1 MTFLNDHSNL
11 GIVTVLLHQDQF
23 GDLKPDIKSNLYLH
37 VNASSLSYDDLRDLI
52 ANCKLRPKIIGLS
65 ECRLIKNKV
74 PLANMQLSNYTHKF
88 TSTESSKGGTMLY
101 IENSLRYKVRHG
113 LTMYKSK
120 EI

>member
-1 MTFLNDHSNL
+1 MNIF
-11 GIVTVLLHQDQF
+11 
-23 GDLKPDIKSNLYLH
+23 
-37 VNASSLSYDDLRDLI
+37 SLSYHFDEFRDLI
-52 ANCKLRPKIIGLS
+52 TNWKLRPKIIGLS

-74 PLANMQLSNYTHKF
+74 PLANMQLSNYTHEF